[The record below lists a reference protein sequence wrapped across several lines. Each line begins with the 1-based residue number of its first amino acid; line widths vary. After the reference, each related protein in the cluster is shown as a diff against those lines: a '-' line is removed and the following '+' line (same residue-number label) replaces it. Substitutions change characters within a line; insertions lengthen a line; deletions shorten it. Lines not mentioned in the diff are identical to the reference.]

1 MRVTIDNAHQITLQR
16 TFNYHSIAFK
26 PFQTVLKIIR
36 KLQNKRDIYTL
47 REIYDEFNNGLHVQD
62 ILDRHRD
69 LTLKSALYARAFY
82 KANNPQKFKKRK
94 LLKIKY

>member
-47 REIYDEFNNGLHVQD
+47 REIYDEFN
-62 ILDRHRD
+62 
-69 LTLKSALYARAFY
+69 KSPSIRPLV
-82 KANNPQKFKKRK
+82 
-94 LLKIKY
+94 KYLAKQLGEEKGNSIFLMIF